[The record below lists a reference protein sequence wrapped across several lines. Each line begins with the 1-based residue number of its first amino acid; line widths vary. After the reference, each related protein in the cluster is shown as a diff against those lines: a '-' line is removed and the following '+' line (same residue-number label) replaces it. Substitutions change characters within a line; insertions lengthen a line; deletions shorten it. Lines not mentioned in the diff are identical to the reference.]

1 VPAPSP
7 LPPDVRRRI
16 EAVHGA
22 PGAAWVATLPA
33 AIEAWRARWSLG
45 SLSPLPPNY
54 AWVGAGR
61 RADGTPCVLKLAP
74 PDAGVLGPEARW
86 LELVAGDG
94 AARLLESAPTEGALL
109 LQWVRPG
116 TPLATLSPT
125 RDDEACDALA
135 ATIAR
140 IRRPAGPDTGLPTLT
155 DRLAELHEHVARHH
169 GTDPLPGG
177 IAATA
182 ARVADEL
189 LRTAGA
195 DELLHG
201 DLHHDNVV
209 LDRDGGWLAI
219 DPHGLRGD
227 PGYEVGA
234 ALYNPLPLGPLVAGL
249 AERRARRLAAG
260 TGFPEERVRSWGF
273 VQAVLSAVW
282 SLDEDPEPDRHVLDV
297 ADRLAP

>member
-16 EAVHGA
+16 EAVHG
-22 PGAAWVATLPA
+22 PTGAAWAATLPA
-33 AIEAWRARWSLG
+33 AIEAWRARWSL
-45 SLSPLPPNY
+45 SPLTPLPLSY

-86 LELVAGDG
+86 LELVDGDG
-94 AARLLESAPTEGALL
+94 AARLLASAPAEGALL
-109 LQWVRPG
+109 LQQIGPG
-116 TPLATLSPT
+116 TPLAELSPA
-125 RDDEACDALA
+125 RDEEACDVLA
-135 ATIAR
+135 ATIGR
-140 IRRPAGPDTGLPTLT
+140 IRRPAGPQTGLPTLA
-155 DRLAELHEHVARHH
+155 DRLAELHEHVARCG

-177 IAATA
+177 LVATA

-201 DLHHDNVV
+201 DLHHDNVL
-209 LDRDGGWLAI
+209 LDRDHGWLAI
-219 DPHGLRGD
+219 DPHGLQGD

-234 ALYNPLPLGPLVAGL
+234 ALYNPLPLGPLVAEL
-249 AERRARRLAAG
+249 AERRAHRLALG